1 LIGHLR
7 WPKALA
13 DFAVFRLVFCSDSCV
28 LTRHVAQVWFRAS
41 VKFQT
46 AGYLQEDFREVFLRG
61 FETLFRIEGLE
72 IFRRIIC
79 ENERLAPEHYAD
91 SEHNHCLHG
100 GEFGLTNSIC
110 SHFGSKLSCWKNASM
125 TRTVHSALARILCE
139 HVRALREAAH
149 MTQRD
154 LAAALGR
161 EHGMVARI
169 ELGERRVDLVE
180 AYQLFGALG
189 VDPELE
195 VASLMRKFEK
205 TAKQLRKEK

>member
-1 LIGHLR
+1 
-7 WPKALA
+7 
-13 DFAVFRLVFCSDSCV
+13 
-28 LTRHVAQVWFRAS
+28 
-41 VKFQT
+41 
-46 AGYLQEDFREVFLRG
+46 
-61 FETLFRIEGLE
+61 
-72 IFRRIIC
+72 
-79 ENERLAPEHYAD
+79 
-91 SEHNHCLHG
+91 
-100 GEFGLTNSIC
+100 
-110 SHFGSKLSCWKNASM
+110 M

-189 VDPELE
+189 ANPERE
-195 VASLMRKFEK
+195 VAALMRKFEK
-205 TAKQLRKEK
+205 TARQLSKVR